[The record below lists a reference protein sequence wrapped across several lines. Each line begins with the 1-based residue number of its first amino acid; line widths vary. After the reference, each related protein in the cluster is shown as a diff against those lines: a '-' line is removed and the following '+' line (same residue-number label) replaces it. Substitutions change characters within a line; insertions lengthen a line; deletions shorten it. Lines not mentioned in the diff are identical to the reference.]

1 MSHNGSK
8 GLRDAR
14 LIAALV
20 LSGVLILSA
29 VSMAA
34 ATGSVG
40 TASGF
45 EDDDGN
51 LVVNGTFDWNGFVTT
66 TWTGTAPYQTSS
78 KTVNGWSFV
87 GLEDQQAK
95 TSDTAF
101 AGGTK
106 QDDACATVNTGKAPN
121 KDDLKRVYISSSTV
135 GGHVYLNLGWVRIPQ
150 NTTSPSA
157 HIGFEFNQGDT
168 ACPTGSD
175 GLVERTPGDMLIV
188 YDFEGGS
195 SDTPVIS
202 LRLWVDSGACE
213 VGSDSP
219 PCWGPSTNLTDLGY
233 AEGRVNTSTVGSVS
247 DTIAPSP
254 PDNLGLNEFGEAGI
268 DLTNAGVFKENIC
281 TGFGTAFAVS
291 RSSGN
296 SATAQMKD
304 LVGPGDINITN
315 CGKVIIR
322 KVTSPSP
329 DPTDT
334 SFSFTTTGSDLSGF
348 SLKNGGEKD
357 FTGVHAGDYTVAETD
372 PTSLGFDFTSLSC
385 SASSTSNGTSINIS
399 GRTVSFGLKA
409 LDTVDCTYTNTLRRG
424 AIKITKTSSKDDSHL
439 AGATFSITGPSSY
452 SNSVSS
458 GSDGTVCVDGLLWG
472 DYTVTETAA
481 PSNYKIDDP
490 SGHIVTV
497 DNNAKCSDSTYVG
510 ETISFSDTPLSKIE
524 VIFTSLAGTDVTKAQ
539 IVCVKGATTIDAVSE
554 NGDPDNTNTPVY
566 DDTDETFTNLDPGT
580 YTCTVVIDP

>member
-554 NGDPDNTNTPVY
+554 NGDDDDTTTPVY